1 MSHHAGDRAQGFKA
15 YPQPGV
21 ECFVFPVSLS
31 LEKMD
36 LPWLDGI
43 NHSVNKRR
51 IPSVLTRDKVAGVL
65 ARGEGVLRDASAR
78 QHTETRLSVKS

>member
-1 MSHHAGDRAQGFKA
+1 
-15 YPQPGV
+15 
-21 ECFVFPVSLS
+21 
-31 LEKMD
+31 MD